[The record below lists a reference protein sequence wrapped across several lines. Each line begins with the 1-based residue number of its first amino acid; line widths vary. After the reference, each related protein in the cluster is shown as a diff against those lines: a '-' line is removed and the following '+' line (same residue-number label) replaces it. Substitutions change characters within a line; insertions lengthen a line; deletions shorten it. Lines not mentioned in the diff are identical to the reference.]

1 MELHHQSIAE
11 IMAPLLPKISQYNL
25 EAGCDEAG
33 RGCLAGPVV
42 AAAVI
47 LPQDFSHPLLN
58 DSKQLTEKQREELR
72 PYIIEHALAWGVAV
86 VGPREIE
93 EINIRNASFIG
104 MHRALDQLKIRPEYI
119 AIDGN
124 AFIPYPNIPHECV
137 IKGDGK
143 LMNIAAAS
151 ILAKTFRDDIMN
163 ELDATFP
170 AYRWKKNKGY
180 PTPDHRKAIAKEGPC
195 EHHRMTFALL
205 PKQLKL
211 DL

>member
-1 MELHHQSIAE
+1 
-11 IMAPLLPKISQYNL
+11 
-25 EAGCDEAG
+25 
-33 RGCLAGPVV
+33 
-42 AAAVI
+42 
-47 LPQDFSHPLLN
+47 
-58 DSKQLTEKQREELR
+58 
-72 PYIIEHALAWGVAV
+72 
-86 VGPREIE
+86 
-93 EINIRNASFIG
+93 